1 MLFLMLFY
9 FVGIIIEFSE
19 HKYDVSENDRLA
31 QPILILSR
39 PLECCTLH
47 VRVVVEDVSA
57 MGKQ

>member
-1 MLFLMLFY
+1 MLFY

-39 PLECCTLH
+39 PLECCTFH